1 MRLLN
6 RSLRIPAAPSVYPA
20 VVAAE
25 TLDLPPVKLTGHGCF
40 LGVSTVELVG
50 PLWRVE
56 AQLTDVGGRRRW
68 CGWRSLDACLPSI
81 HPQMLMMMPIFKALL
96 HRNT

>member
-6 RSLRIPAAPSVYPA
+6 RSLRVPAAPSAYSA

-25 TLDLPPVKLTGHGCF
+25 TLDLPSVKLTGHGCF
-40 LGVSTVELVG
+40 PGLSIKLVG

-56 AQLTDVGGRRRW
+56 AQLTDVGG
-68 CGWRSLDACLPSI
+68 GGGGVG
-81 HPQMLMMMPIFKALL
+81 
-96 HRNT
+96 